1 MIDKCFIK
9 NKQQVVIVLKQN
21 INIKILLFVVFYY
34 LTLKSKD
41 KVCMNALAWSSYAS
55 VTPVSVD

>member
-21 INIKILLFVVFYY
+21 INNKMYCYIY

-41 KVCMNALAWSSYAS
+41 KFCMNALAWSSYAS